1 MTTGWLEKPQH
12 SLSQHATGHDHKR
25 CVDVMRRSVKD
36 GQGREVGVA
45 GTVEELAQASLS
57 SQPLSCFNWCADRAG
72 LFCCGALDQCLRV
85 GIVTGLP
92 A

>member
-1 MTTGWLEKPQH
+1 M
-12 SLSQHATGHDHKR
+12 
-25 CVDVMRRSVKD
+25 
-36 GQGREVGVA
+36 A

-57 SQPLSCFNWCADRAG
+57 SQPLSCFDWCADRAG

>member
-1 MTTGWLEKPQH
+1 MAG
-12 SLSQHATGHDHKR
+12 A
-25 CVDVMRRSVKD
+25 CRSVKD
-36 GQGREVGVA
+36 AQGREVGVG
-45 GTVEELAQASLS
+45 GTVRELAQASLS
-57 SQPLSCFNWCADRAG
+57 SQPLSCFDWCADRPG